1 MRNLFLFLVKNYYFF
16 LFLFLEAIAVIL
28 LVQNNKY
35 QHAGFINSSNAIT
48 GTVYQTW
55 SGMTDYLSLRQANE
69 LLAEENAR
77 LRSQA
82 KDART
87 DYTVKQVNISDS
99 AYKQKYSFIT
109 AKVVNN
115 STNRRSNYLTLNRGT
130 QQGVSRG
137 MSVIC
142 GEGVVGIVKE
152 VSNNFCTVM
161 SVLHKDVN
169 VPSSIRKF
177 GENTIVQW
185 DGSDYRIGN
194 MDNVPSHLKVVK
206 GDTIVTSAY
215 SSVFPE
221 GIMVGTIETIIPI
234 QGNTFNNIKVH
245 FSTDF
250 RKLSY
255 VYIVNNLLRDEQE
268 KLEKETLSKEKVQ

>member
-55 SGMTDYLSLRQANE
+55 SGVTDYLSLRQANE
-69 LLAEENAR
+69 LLAEENAL
-77 LRSQA
+77 LRGQA

-87 DYTVKQVNISDS
+87 DYTVKQVSISDS
-99 AYKQKYSFIT
+99 VYKQKYSFIT

-115 STNRRSNYLTLNRGT
+115 STNRRNNYLTLNRGT
-130 QQGVSRG
+130 EQGVSRG

-161 SVLHKDVN
+161 SILHKDVN

-268 KLEKETLSKEKVQ
+268 KLEKETLSKEKAQ